1 MHPVGVPGRL
11 AARHAARIVLR
22 RLVRTRKTWQK
33 EHDPE
38 HRNSACRQCTTDLE
52 RITQVLGTSSAS
64 SHSIVITSALAM
76 LTGEIYL
83 WVDNPHVPR
92 QCIVAAECLLLY
104 AKRAADFLLA
114 RVVNCI
120 FVSGE
125 VVRPGEDGVAGLAGG
140 GVNAL
145 TFVRTRLRAPL
156 QERR

>member
-1 MHPVGVPGRL
+1 MILNIATALAGSARPISNELLRYQVP
-11 AARHAARIVLR
+11 
-22 RLVRTRKTWQK
+22 
-33 EHDPE
+33 
-38 HRNSACRQCTTDLE
+38 
-52 RITQVLGTSSAS
+52 AS

-83 WVDNPHVPR
+83 RVDDSHMPR
-92 QCIVAAECLLLY
+92 QRIVAAECLLLY

-114 RVVNCI
+114 CVMDCI

>member
-1 MHPVGVPGRL
+1 
-11 AARHAARIVLR
+11 
-22 RLVRTRKTWQK
+22 
-33 EHDPE
+33 
-38 HRNSACRQCTTDLE
+38 
-52 RITQVLGTSSAS
+52 
-64 SHSIVITSALAM
+64 M

-83 WVDNPHVPR
+83 WVNDPHMPR

-114 RVVNCI
+114 CVMNCI
-120 FVSGE
+120 FMSGE